1 MKLEPEEEQF
11 ELLELEIR
19 KGKKID
25 VYGVATFTPELCE
38 CTSMCGDQSVTEKW
52 HQWNLTEVDIEAI
65 HYWADNGGT
74 LFHLPIKS
82 LTEEDYRLIKDLIPP
97 YEP

>member
-1 MKLEPEEEQF
+1 MRVEPEEEQF
-11 ELLELEIR
+11 EILELEIR
-19 KGKKID
+19 EGKKID
-25 VYGVATFTPELCE
+25 VYGVATFVPELCE
-38 CTSMCGDQSVTEKW
+38 CDGTVGNQKVTQRW
-52 HQWNLTEVDIEAI
+52 TQWNLTEIEIESI
-65 HYWADNGGT
+65 HYWADDGGT